1 MHASLEEIRS
11 LIAEKSLALLPL
23 VCSFIGCQEDN
34 LKESNIEEH
43 EKICQYRLVECVI
56 PNCEIKVPFNKLLDH
71 IYKSNIHGDEDH
83 PRINS
88 RFDTAIK
95 IKINFKFDIRDYGL
109 RHPIDLRAC
118 TNHVDK

>member
-1 MHASLEEIRS
+1 MWFVHASLGEIRS

-23 VCSFIGCQEDN
+23 ACSFIGCKEDN

-43 EKICQYRLVECVI
+43 EKKCQYRLVNCVI

-71 IYKSNIHGDEDH
+71 IYIKNKHGDEDIAK
-83 PRINS
+83 INS
-88 RFDTAIK
+88 KFDTVIK
-95 IKINFKFDIRDYGL
+95 LKMNFEFD
-109 RHPIDLRAC
+109 RHPKHMGAC